1 MPESDTI
8 RLAVHDFGGSGTPVL
23 LLHGAGANLT
33 VMKPFGQALA
43 SRFRVVTLD
52 LRGHGRS
59 EDGPWDWSAVLDDL
73 EETCERLGLYRPAVV
88 GWSLGGMIAAM
99 WAERHPECPA
109 AVSIDGTPPPVR
121 PDQCAGLDAA
131 RARAEL
137 VRLHAAFSAMSTGR
151 TEPLAPEALD
161 AMIESHRAMAR
172 RNGGSEDIAVEGL
185 LRNLRT
191 RDGRTWLRPSPGTL
205 DELRQAMAE
214 LDVIPVYTRARCPL
228 LIVLATRDL
237 PEQQPFYDLYA
248 AYRRGF
254 EERLAQATEDNPGLR
269 VAHVEGS
276 GHAMVTESPAELARL
291 IVDFVG

>member
-1 MPESDTI
+1 VPEFDHI

-33 VMKPFGQALA
+33 VMKVLA
-43 SRFRVVTLD
+43 QELTSRFRVVTVD

-59 EDGPWDWSAVLDDL
+59 ADGLWEWPAVLGDL
-73 EETCERLGLYRPAVV
+73 EETCDRLGLYRPAVV

-121 PDQCAGLDAA
+121 PDQCAGLDPA

-137 VRLHAAFSAMSTGR
+137 ARLHAAFSAMSASQA
-151 TEPLAPEALD
+151 EPLTPEALD
-161 AMIESHRAMAR
+161 AMIEAHRVMAR
-172 RNGGSEDIAVEGL
+172 RNGGSEDMAVEGL

-191 RDGRTWLRPSPGTL
+191 QDGRTWLRPLPGML
-205 DELRQAMAE
+205 DELRKAMGE
-214 LDVIPVYTRARCPL
+214 LDVIPVYRRSRCPL
-228 LIVLATRDL
+228 LVALATRDL
-237 PEQQPFYDLYA
+237 PEQQPFHDLYA

-254 EERLAQATEDNPGLR
+254 EERLAEAAEDTPGLT
-269 VAHVEGS
+269 VAHIEGA
-276 GHAMVTESPAELARL
+276 GHAMVTERPAELARL
-291 IVDFVG
+291 IMDFAR